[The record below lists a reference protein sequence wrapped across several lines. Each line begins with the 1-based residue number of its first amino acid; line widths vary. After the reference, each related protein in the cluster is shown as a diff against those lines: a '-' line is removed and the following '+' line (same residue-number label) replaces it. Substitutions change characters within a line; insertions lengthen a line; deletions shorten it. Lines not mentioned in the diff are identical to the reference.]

1 MLSFSLYFKLDT
13 EMSSI
18 RVNFIKINDI
28 DKFKL
33 NFYRICAMLRD
44 VANDNYANYKRDW
57 KLDVRDSYNQL
68 FKDKNELMFTNNRL
82 KMYFD

>member
-1 MLSFSLYFKLDT
+1 
-13 EMSSI
+13 
-18 RVNFIKINDI
+18 
-28 DKFKL
+28 
-33 NFYRICAMLRD
+33 MLRD